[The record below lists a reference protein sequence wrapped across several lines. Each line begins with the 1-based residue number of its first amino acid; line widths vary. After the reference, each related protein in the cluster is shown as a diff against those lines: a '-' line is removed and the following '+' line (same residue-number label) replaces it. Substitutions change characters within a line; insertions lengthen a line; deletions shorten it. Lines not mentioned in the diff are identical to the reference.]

1 MLRYCIQEV
10 IYFRPRASARKIN
23 IIDLNLKQTVPVVS
37 DDNGGH
43 TESSF
48 CLENSQSQ
56 RDFMPDTIFSCVES
70 L

>member
-10 IYFRPRASARKIN
+10 IYLWLRARKIN
-23 IIDLNLKQTVPVVS
+23 IIDLNLKQTVPVVL

-43 TESSF
+43 TETSF

-56 RDFMPDTIFSCVES
+56 RNLMPDTIFSSVES